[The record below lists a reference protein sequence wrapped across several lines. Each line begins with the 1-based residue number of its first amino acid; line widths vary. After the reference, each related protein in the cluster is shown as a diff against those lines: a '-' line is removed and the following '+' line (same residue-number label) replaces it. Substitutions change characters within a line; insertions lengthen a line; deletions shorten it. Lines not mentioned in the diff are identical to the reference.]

1 MQLISRIHRLDFLTT
16 VVFTFLGLVYYEITV
31 FYLIYLFWVQEL
43 IRTIFDTFLLLKKSN
58 SANCAAPIPMVF
70 GSYFIMFIYFI
81 FIVVIFGFMANFR
94 DTDLMI
100 ENMRVLFF
108 RNVFFDLNIVLFA
121 IEYFFYVK
129 NNDDYKPR
137 VAPFNSRHVI
147 LHVSIIIGAF
157 IQMFLLVKLEVEGTL
172 GSALVGPFCFSR
184 KYFFDRPFGGKRS
197 SEQIPQKLEVKWRFP
212 TRGID

>member
-1 MQLISRIHRLDFLTT
+1 
-16 VVFTFLGLVYYEITV
+16 
-31 FYLIYLFWVQEL
+31 
-43 IRTIFDTFLLLKKSN
+43 
-58 SANCAAPIPMVF
+58 
-70 GSYFIMFIYFI
+70 
-81 FIVVIFGFMANFR
+81 MANFR

-108 RNVFFDLNIVLFA
+108 RNVFFDLNIALFA

-129 NNDDYKPR
+129 NNADYKPR

-172 GSALVGPFCFSR
+172 GSALVAVPFLLL
-184 KYFFDRPFGGKRS
+184 KYFFDRPFGYKKIQR
-197 SEQIPQKLEVKWRFP
+197 
-212 TRGID
+212 T